1 MDVHGNL
8 ALFYGAH
15 DPGCCS
21 LGMRA
26 LSLMMLGYLEQAEAE
41 SMKSLEHSERLG
53 HKPSISHTHMFRAE
67 FCIILD
73 RVAEADA
80 HLRASIS
87 IAERYSL
94 AGYLAADNIMQGW
107 VRSMRGD
114 SEAGVRQAEAALEAL
129 KSIPS
134 RRFHFPIRTAIVGR
148 ARSAAGDVRSAL
160 AHYEAALKAS
170 VGMGER
176 WYEPE
181 LLRLKAE
188 MLVAQPDQRVQEAEN
203 CLAGAIAMA
212 QRQDTKLWELR
223 SAASLARLWATLG
236 RRADALGL
244 IAPIHGWF
252 TEGFETADLRG
263 ASTLIAELSG

>member
-1 MDVHGNL
+1 
-8 ALFYGAH
+8 
-15 DPGCCS
+15 
-21 LGMRA
+21 
-26 LSLMMLGYLEQAEAE
+26 
-41 SMKSLEHSERLG
+41 
-53 HKPSISHTHMFRAE
+53 MFRAE

-148 ARSAAGDVRSAL
+148 ARSAAGDVRGAL

-188 MLVAQPDQRVQEAEN
+188 TLVAQPDPRVQEAEN
-203 CLAGAIAMA
+203 CLVDAIALA
-212 QRQDTKLWELR
+212 QRQEAKLWELR
-223 SAASLARLWATLG
+223 SVTSLARLWATLG
-236 RRADALGL
+236 RPADALML
-244 IAPIHGWF
+244 IAPIHSWF
-252 TEGFETADLRG
+252 TEELETPDLTR
-263 ASTLIAELSG
+263 ARTLVAELSS